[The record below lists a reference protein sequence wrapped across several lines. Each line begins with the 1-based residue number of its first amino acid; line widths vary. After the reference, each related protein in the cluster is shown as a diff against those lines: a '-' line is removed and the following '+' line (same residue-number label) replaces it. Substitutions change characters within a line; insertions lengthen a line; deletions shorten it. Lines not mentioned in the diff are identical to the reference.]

1 MNRMESK
8 PGGRKWKPFLSDDHI
23 LSAVGGE
30 SWSWRRVS
38 RLENVLIFLL
48 QVAAAS

>member
-1 MNRMESK
+1 MESK
-8 PGGRKWKPFLSDDHI
+8 PGGRKWKAFLSDDYL

-38 RLENVLIFLL
+38 RLENVLLFLR

>member
-1 MNRMESK
+1 VNKMESK
-8 PGGRKWKPFLSDDHI
+8 PGGRKWKAFLSDDYL

-38 RLENVLIFLL
+38 RLENVLLFLR